1 MNNKDIIPNDW
12 FNRFFDLP
20 FGRRGRS
27 LLNRWNTSDIFDNDF
42 DYIHDEM
49 SKMFDVFN
57 SVSNNAPNELVR
69 EYETK
74 DGNKIRE
81 VGPIVYGYS
90 MTIGPDGKPHV
101 REFGNVKS
109 LKNIGGSMQNIGSQ
123 LEQQQPS
130 QITAEREPLVDV
142 NTTDKEVK
150 VILEMPGIRKT
161 DIKIKA
167 YDSKVEVLT
176 SKDAQ
181 RKYHKIIDLPEQ
193 ANLETA
199 RSVYNNGVL
208 EISFDKKKDE
218 KPAGKEIKVE

>member
-1 MNNKDIIPNDW
+1 MSNKDIIPNDW
-12 FNRFFDLP
+12 FNQFFNLP
-20 FGRRGRS
+20 FGRRGRRLS
-27 LLNRWNTSDIFDNDF
+27 PMWNTEDMSGEF
-42 DYIHDEM
+42 DYIHEEM
-49 SKMFDVFN
+49 KRMFDLFN
-57 SVSNNAPNELVR
+57 NVSNNAPKELVR

-74 DGNKIRE
+74 EGNKVRE

-109 LKNIGGSMQNIGSQ
+109 LNNSDNQNRGSH
-123 LEQQQPS
+123 LEQPS
-130 QITAEREPLVDV
+130 QISAEREPLIDV

-161 DIKIKA
+161 DIKVKA
-167 YDSKVEVLT
+167 YDSRVEVT
-176 SKDAQ
+176 TAKDAQ

-193 ANLETA
+193 ADIETA

-208 EISFDKKKDE
+208 EITFDQKKVN
-218 KPAGKEIKVE
+218 KPAGKEIKIE